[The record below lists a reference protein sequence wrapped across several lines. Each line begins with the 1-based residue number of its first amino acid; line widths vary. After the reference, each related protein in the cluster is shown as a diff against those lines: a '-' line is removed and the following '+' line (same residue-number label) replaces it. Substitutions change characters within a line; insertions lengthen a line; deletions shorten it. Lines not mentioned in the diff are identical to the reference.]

1 MEWTAIAGRTS
12 VGNRRSTCGLNN
24 PPDPGELSVTPDE
37 SAEAIRRR
45 MAELRR
51 EMTTG
56 VRDVSRSA
64 REMTNPLYYIR
75 HFPWTSAAVAA
86 AIGYLLVPKKKQV
99 IKPDPEM
106 LAELV
111 RNQKIKVDTVKAGT
125 DSQGLLQ
132 SLVVMGLTWA
142 LRTGLAYAGQQ
153 IAAAAARKTEEEAPP
168 PAPSPLEE
176 PWNTTR

>member
-1 MEWTAIAGRTS
+1 
-12 VGNRRSTCGLNN
+12 
-24 PPDPGELSVTPDE
+24 
-37 SAEAIRRR
+37 

-51 EMTTG
+51 ELTSD
-56 VRDVSRSA
+56 VRHVRQSA
-64 REMTNPLYYIR
+64 REMSNPLYYIR

-111 RNQKIKVDTVKAGT
+111 RKHQVKVDTVKAGT
-125 DSQGLLQ
+125 DSQGLWK
-132 SLVVMGLTWA
+132 SLAVMGLTWA

-153 IAAAAARKTEEEAPP
+153 IAAASARKSEESPTP